1 MNEAEIRKYAS
12 LMRELDLT
20 GIEIDEKQG
29 VIRLERER
37 DGAERGSFLTGTSS
51 SLGGAAGETQ
61 NGGKAAETTQL
72 YTAADPMEQMQTA
85 VAAGQAAEMNA
96 AAAGGVLES
105 VLSPTVGIFY
115 AAPAENADP
124 YVKAGDTVRKGDVL
138 CIIEAMKLMN
148 EVLAE
153 KDGVIEAVCAENGQ
167 IVEYGTELFRIR
179 EMSA

>member
-37 DGAERGSFLTGTSS
+37 DGAGAGSL
-51 SLGGAAGETQ
+51 LAGAAPAQ
-61 NGGKAAETTQL
+61 
-72 YTAADPMEQMQTA
+72 
-85 VAAGQAAEMNA
+85 NA
-96 AAAGGVLES
+96 AASGMQGSAAPYSAAQYSAGAQYSPAAEAPVFEAKPQAAQNYAAANLES
-105 VLSPTVGIFY
+105 VKSPTVGIFY

-124 YVKAGDTVRKGDVL
+124 YVKAGDTVHKGDVL

-153 KDGVIEAVCAENGQ
+153 KDGVIEEICAQNGQ
-167 IVEYGTELFRIR
+167 VVEYGTELFRIR